1 MKKNIFIILVSTLLI
16 LVLIYLYNQV
26 EITINKKFINNKI
39 HIEYPYFNNEPID
52 NYINQYLNNYT
63 EKNHNLIF
71 IDYDYEENNQ
81 NINLNLY
88 IYEEFQNVIK
98 QKEKTFKINLL
109 QEKIEPITNLKGKK
123 INQTIKQNNKDK
135 NKKLIALTF
144 DDGPNQNTIK
154 VLNILEKYNAK
165 ATFFILGCNIK
176 GNEKI
181 ITRMKNLNMEIGN
194 HMYSH
199 KLLNKLTN
207 EEIKEEYTKVDN
219 LIFEIT
225 KNYPTLIRPSY
236 GTYNDRIKKLLDR
249 PIIIWNIDTLDWKYH
264 NSKRI
269 YKKVLKE
276 ANDGDIIL
284 MHDIYNAT
292 ANSLELIIPE
302 LIEKDYQFVTVTEL
316 LSKKGINIEKGH
328 VYSSAK

>member
-1 MKKNIFIILVSTLLI
+1 
-16 LVLIYLYNQV
+16 
-26 EITINKKFINNKI
+26 
-39 HIEYPYFNNEPID
+39 
-52 NYINQYLNNYT
+52 
-63 EKNHNLIF
+63 
-71 IDYDYEENNQ
+71 
-81 NINLNLY
+81 
-88 IYEEFQNVIK
+88 
-98 QKEKTFKINLL
+98 
-109 QEKIEPITNLKGKK
+109 
-123 INQTIKQNNKDK
+123 
-135 NKKLIALTF
+135 
-144 DDGPNQNTIK
+144 
-154 VLNILEKYNAK
+154 
-165 ATFFILGCNIK
+165 
-176 GNEKI
+176 
-181 ITRMKNLNMEIGN
+181 
-194 HMYSH
+194 MYSH